1 MSPRVV
7 VIFTVDIVY
16 VCCVTMLIQA
26 ARMPCVAMVATLCV
40 MGANLLHK
48 GNTFCSTIHTT
59 AISFRLCQQ
68 KIVGNMGAQAE
79 RGMME

>member
-16 VCCVTMLIQA
+16 VCCVTMLIQTTRA
-26 ARMPCVAMVATLCV
+26 PCVAMVATLCV

-59 AISFRLCQQ
+59 ALSFRLWQQ
-68 KIVGNMGAQAE
+68 KIVENMGAQTEGA
-79 RGMME
+79 